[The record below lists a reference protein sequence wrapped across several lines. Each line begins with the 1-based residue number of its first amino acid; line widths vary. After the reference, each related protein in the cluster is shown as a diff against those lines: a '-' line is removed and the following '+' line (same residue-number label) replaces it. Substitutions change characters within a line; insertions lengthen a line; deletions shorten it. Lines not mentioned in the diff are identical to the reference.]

1 MKKFTLFC
9 TTLLLVVLALNTA
22 FTRGLMNWFNTPA
35 VTRAEISGKDG
46 ELTVTAPNTIVNK
59 YAILAGNAPKGAKD
73 ITITNPGGPNG
84 LTPGSLEA
92 GDLIMLIQMSGAA
105 IDTTNTVNYGNVTD
119 LKNAGRYEF
128 ITVNKVQGNTI
139 TLNPPCGGL
148 KFDYVVAGDQQ
159 GKVQVIRV
167 PQYTKLTINNG
178 ASLTA
183 PKWNGSFGGI
193 VVVDVQNNAIINGTV
208 NVTGL
213 GFRGGELANVSVATF
228 SKLDYATVQQ
238 NDGAQK
244 GESIVGFQTD
254 YDPIGG
260 RFGRGAPANGG
271 GGGTSHNSGG
281 GGGANGNN
289 GKSWTGQG
297 VMDGT
302 VTGGATA
309 WPLDPGYVANG
320 NKFTDSSGGG
330 RGGYSYATNIAN
342 PLTQGPGN
350 SAWGGDMRREVG
362 GLGGRPVAQDT
373 AGRLFFGGGGGAGH
387 QNNDAG
393 GKGGDGGGLIYI
405 IAESISGSGSLMANG
420 IDGGPTRG
428 THQDGAGGGG
438 GGGTIVIAAKSSL
451 AGISAQANGGK
462 GGDQFNPVSFP
473 TEAEGSGGGGG
484 GGFIAY
490 KNGTITTQANGGASG
505 VSQADPVK
513 TFPANGA
520 TRGASGLVITSVDD
534 IPFCST
540 TTDLSI
546 TKTDNSATAVPGVPL
561 TYVIVARNNGP
572 NDVFGIPV
580 IDTLPPTLINAS
592 WTCTASAGSACSAA
606 AGTGSINTTV
616 SLLNSGTATF
626 NLTVTPDPSATGTI
640 KNIATVMMPGG
651 AVDTDPTNDMAEDT
665 NTLLPRADLSITKT
679 DGVTTVT
686 AGTPL
691 TYTITVRNNGPST
704 VNGATVTDNVSV
716 KLTNVLWTC
725 TATAGGSCATPSG
738 GGSIN
743 TTVNLLP
750 GSVATFKVNATVVSS
765 ATGSLI
771 NTATVT
777 SPGTVPDPLPSNNS
791 DTDTNTI
798 VASGDLTITKTN
810 NATVVVPGT
819 QTTYTIVAG
828 NSGPSA
834 VTGAMVADTLP
845 ATLTN
850 ATWTCAAA
858 NGATCGSA
866 GGTGSINATVDLP
879 VGGSATFTLTAV
891 VAPNA
896 FGTLANTATIAAP
909 PGITDSNSANNSAT
923 DTDNVAPAADLRI
936 TKTNGVNSTAPGA
949 QTTYTIVVTNDGPS
963 AVTAAT
969 VTDTL
974 PAIVTNAVWTCT
986 VTSGSSCGA
995 ANGSGSIN
1003 TTVNLLSGGA
1013 ATFSL
1018 TATVSATAS
1027 GTLTNTATTA
1037 PPSGVTDPNGA
1048 NNSATDT
1055 DALTPTADLRITKTS
1070 NTVKSVP
1077 GSQMTYAVV
1086 VTNNGPSAVSDATVT
1101 DILPSILTNA
1111 LWTCTATVGSSCGTI
1126 SGGGDISATV
1136 NLLSGGAATFTVT
1149 ATISPTASGSLVN
1162 TATVVA
1168 PSGVTDPNPG
1178 NNSSTD
1184 TRSLAPTADLSV
1196 TKSNG
1201 TTTLVPGTQT
1211 TYTVVVTNAGPSV
1224 VTNAGVTDILPA
1236 ALTMISWT
1244 CTASAGSSCGKSSG
1258 NVNLVNEPVSLAVGG
1273 TATFA
1278 VTVTVSSQATGTVTN
1293 TAAVA
1298 APNGVTDPNSANDSA
1313 SDTDTLVITADLAI
1327 SKTDNATTVTAGN
1340 QVSYTIIVT
1349 NNGPSMVTDAT
1360 VTDTLPAQLTNATWA
1375 CTAAPGASCG
1385 SVSGTGSINA
1395 KVTLA
1400 ANTTATFTLT
1410 ATIAN
1415 NAIGTLSNTA
1425 TITVPP
1431 GATDPTPGNNSA
1443 TDTNTV
1449 VGLADLRIAKAI
1461 SPQQPIPGTPLA
1473 YTITVTNDGPSP
1485 VNGATVTDNIPNVLT
1500 NITWTCTAS
1509 SGSSCGAA
1517 NGAGNIN
1524 TTVNLAVSG
1533 TALFTISANVP
1544 AGLTAAITNQ
1554 ASVVAPSGVNDPN
1567 SGNNTST
1574 VTSPLQPNSDLSIT
1588 KVADASSIRAGDL
1601 VTYTITAKNN
1611 GPSDAAN
1618 VVVTDPLPSGTTLD
1632 SATSTKGTCSG
1643 SATVTCNLGMLTAAA
1658 PDNTAVITLK
1668 LRVPFTYP
1676 PGPLTNSVSV
1686 SGAGTDPSGGNN
1698 TSSSTITVTAPPGAL
1713 FKPADLTIR
1722 TNGVDV
1728 CIGGGNILNVEAKLK
1743 NTGSGT
1749 QFDNPGPEF
1758 IALLPTA
1765 LTTVTGS
1772 CTSTISSGGN
1782 GTCTLGS
1789 AQVEWSG
1796 AIPVGATVTINYQVR
1811 VRQNIQLGTRFC
1823 TDFKVNYDTNS
1834 DGTNDAQIVTSDC
1847 LTANCDPNPP
1857 CTGPNCPNVGP
1868 GLDINDP
1875 RMNNFATGSDQ
1886 RPGSLLIFPIYTS
1899 DAANPSSQ
1907 NTRLNFTNI
1916 HAALP
1921 AYLHLFFVDGQSCS
1935 VADNFLCLTPNQT
1948 TSFQISDLDPG
1959 VTGYVIAVAV
1969 DKAGCPTNFNYLIG
1983 DEYVKFNTGHA
1994 ANLGAEAIAATTGV
2008 GTDANGNPF
2017 LLPDPLSCAGSS
2029 IASLVFDGGA
2039 PTATER
2045 HYARLGRILSASNV
2059 PSRADGN
2066 DTMLIVNRIGGN
2078 LGLGAASLAS
2088 LFGIFYDDTEASVSF
2103 TFNTGNCQF
2112 RSSLSNNFPRITP
2125 RFEQFVPAGRSAWLK
2140 IGIPDRPGTANDS
2153 ALIGAVINTN
2163 PNANGF
2169 KGGHNLHK
2177 LTLNASVTLTMP
2189 VFPPSCQ

>member
-1 MKKFTLFC
+1 M
-9 TTLLLVVLALNTA
+9 
-22 FTRGLMNWFNTPA
+22 
-35 VTRAEISGKDG
+35 
-46 ELTVTAPNTIVNK
+46 
-59 YAILAGNAPKGAKD
+59 
-73 ITITNPGGPNG
+73 
-84 LTPGSLEA
+84 
-92 GDLIMLIQMSGAA
+92 
-105 IDTTNTVNYGNVTD
+105 
-119 LKNAGRYEF
+119 
-128 ITVNKVQGNTI
+128 
-139 TLNPPCGGL
+139 
-148 KFDYVVAGDQQ
+148 
-159 GKVQVIRV
+159 
-167 PQYTKLTINNG
+167 
-178 ASLTA
+178 
-183 PKWNGSFGGI
+183 
-193 VVVDVQNNAIINGTV
+193 
-208 NVTGL
+208 
-213 GFRGGELANVSVATF
+213 
-228 SKLDYATVQQ
+228 
-238 NDGAQK
+238 
-244 GESIVGFQTD
+244 
-254 YDPIGG
+254 
-260 RFGRGAPANGG
+260 
-271 GGGTSHNSGG
+271 
-281 GGGANGNN
+281 
-289 GKSWTGQG
+289 
-297 VMDGT
+297 
-302 VTGGATA
+302 
-309 WPLDPGYVANG
+309 
-320 NKFTDSSGGG
+320 
-330 RGGYSYATNIAN
+330 
-342 PLTQGPGN
+342 
-350 SAWGGDMRREVG
+350 
-362 GLGGRPVAQDT
+362 
-373 AGRLFFGGGGGAGH
+373 
-387 QNNDAG
+387 
-393 GKGGDGGGLIYI
+393 
-405 IAESISGSGSLMANG
+405 
-420 IDGGPTRG
+420 
-428 THQDGAGGGG
+428 
-438 GGGTIVIAAKSSL
+438 
-451 AGISAQANGGK
+451 
-462 GGDQFNPVSFP
+462 
-473 TEAEGSGGGGG
+473 
-484 GGFIAY
+484 
-490 KNGTITTQANGGASG
+490 
-505 VSQADPVK
+505 
-513 TFPANGA
+513 
-520 TRGASGLVITSVDD
+520 
-534 IPFCST
+534 
-540 TTDLSI
+540 

-580 IDTLPPTLINAS
+580 MDTLSPTLINAS

-606 AGTGSINTTV
+606 TGTGSINTTV
-616 SLLNSGTATF
+616 SLLNGGTATF
-626 NLTVTPDPSATGTI
+626 NLTVTPNPSATGTI
-640 KNIATVMMPGG
+640 TNTATVMMPGG
-651 AVDTDPTNDMAEDT
+651 AVDTDPTNDSASDT
-665 NTLLPRADLSITKT
+665 NTLLPQADLSITKT

-704 VNGATVTDNVSV
+704 VNGATVTDNVPV

-725 TATAGGSCATPSG
+725 TATAGGSCAVPSG

-765 ATGSLI
+765 ATGSLT

-777 SPGTVPDPLPSNNS
+777 SPGTVPDPQPNNNS
-791 DTDTNTI
+791 DADTDTI

-850 ATWTCAAA
+850 AIWTCTAA

-866 GGTGSINATVDLP
+866 SGTGSINATVDLP
-879 VGGSATFTLTAV
+879 VGGTATFTLTAR
-891 VAPNA
+891 VASNA
-896 FGTLANTATIAAP
+896 IGTLANTATIAAP
-909 PGITDSNSANNSAT
+909 PGATDPNSGNNSAT
-923 DTDNVAPAADLRI
+923 DTDNVAPTADLRITKTNGTNSIAPGAQTTYTIVVSNDGPSAVTGAMVADTLPATLTNAAWTCTAANGATCGLASGTGSINATVDLPAGGSATFALTARVAANAIGALANTATVTAPSGVTDPNNGNNSATDTDSLVPTADLRI
-936 TKTNGVNSTAPGA
+936 TKTNGVNSTVPGT

-963 AVTAAT
+963 PVTAAT

-974 PAIVTNAVWTCT
+974 PSALTNAIWTCT
-986 VTSGSSCGA
+986 ATSGSSCGA
-995 ANGSGSIN
+995 ANGGGSIN

-1018 TATVSATAS
+1018 TATVSSTAS
-1027 GTLTNTATTA
+1027 GTLTNTATVA
-1037 PPSGVTDPNGA
+1037 PPNGVTDPNSA

-1055 DALTPTADLRITKTS
+1055 DTLTPTADLRITKTS

-1077 GSQMTYAVV
+1077 GSQMTYAIV

-1101 DILPSILTNA
+1101 DNLPSILTNA
-1111 LWTCTATVGSSCGTI
+1111 IWTCTATAGSSCGTI

-1136 NLLSGGAATFTVT
+1136 NLLSGGSATFTVT
-1149 ATISPTASGSLVN
+1149 ATISSTASGSLVN
-1162 TATVVA
+1162 TATVAA

-1201 TTTLVPGTQT
+1201 TTTLVPGAQT
-1211 TYTVVVTNAGPSV
+1211 TYTVVVTNAGPSA

-1258 NVNLVNEPVSLAVGG
+1258 NVNLVNEPVSLTVGG

-1293 TAAVA
+1293 TASVA

-1313 SDTDTLVITADLAI
+1313 SDTDTLVVTADLAI
-1327 SKTDNATTVTAGN
+1327 TKTDNATTVTAGN
-1340 QVSYTIIVT
+1340 QVTYTIVVT

-1360 VTDTLPAQLTNATWA
+1360 VTDTLPAQLSNATWT
-1375 CTAAPGASCG
+1375 CTAVPGASCG
-1385 SVSGTGSINA
+1385 SAGGTGSINA

-1400 ANTTATFTLT
+1400 ASTTATFTLT

-1425 TITVPP
+1425 TITVPS

-1443 TDTNTV
+1443 TDTSTV

-1473 YTITVTNDGPSP
+1473 YTLTVTNDGPSP

-1500 NITWTCTAS
+1500 NVTWTCTAS

-1517 NGAGNIN
+1517 NGTGNIN
-1524 TTVNLAVSG
+1524 ATVNLAVSG

-1554 ASVVAPSGVNDPN
+1554 ASVAAPSGVNDPN

-1574 VTSPLQPNSDLSIT
+1574 VTSPLQPTSDLSIT
-1588 KVADASSIRAGDL
+1588 KVADAGSIRAGDL

-1643 SATVTCNLGMLTAAA
+1643 TATVTCNLGTLTAAA

-1676 PGPLTNSVSV
+1676 PGPLTNLVSV

-1698 TSSSTITVTAPPGAL
+1698 NGSSTITVTAPPGAL

-1722 TNGVDV
+1722 TTGVDV

-1765 LTTVTGS
+1765 LTTIPGS

-1782 GTCTLGS
+1782 GTCTLGT

-1834 DGTNDAQIVTSDC
+1834 DGINDAQTVTSDC
-1847 LTANCDPNPP
+1847 LTANCDPNPT

-1875 RMNNFATGSDQ
+1875 RVNNFATGSDQ

-1921 AYLHLFFVDGQSCS
+1921 AYLHLFFVDGTSCS

-1959 VTGYVIAVAV
+1959 VTGYIIAVAV
-1969 DKAGCPTNFNYLIG
+1969 DKNGCPANFNYLIG
-1983 DEYVKFNTGHA
+1983 DEYVKFSTGHA
-1994 ANLGAEAIAATTGV
+1994 ANLGAEAVAATTGI
-2008 GTDANGNPF
+2008 GTDANV
-2017 LLPDPLSCAGSS
+2017 LPDPLSCAGSS

-2045 HYARLGRILSASNV
+2045 HYARLGRVVAASNV

-2078 LGLGAASLAS
+2078 LGLGAASLGS
-2088 LFGIFYDDTEASVSF
+2088 LFGIFYDDAEASVSF

-2112 RSSLSNNFPRITP
+2112 RSSLSNNFPRTTP
-2125 RFEQFVPAGRSAWLK
+2125 RFEQFVPAGRSSWLK
-2140 IGIPDRPGTANDS
+2140 MGIAGTANDG
-2153 ALIGAVINTN
+2153 ALTGAVINSN
-2163 PNANGF
+2163 LNANGF

-2177 LTLNASVTLTMP
+2177 LTLSAAVTLTMP